1 MEFLLNYGLFITK
14 LISLVIAILILAA
27 GLVAIFTRNKTA
39 SPGGLTLTKLN
50 ERFKNYQHEITAEL
64 GSKKEL
70 KKLKKSEKTTEKK
83 PRSRIFILNF
93 VGDMRAS
100 AVNAL
105 REEISALLL
114 VAKPKDSV
122 LVRLESPGGLVNA
135 YGLAASQLERIR
147 AAKIKL
153 IISVDKIAA
162 SGGYMMACVA
172 DQIIAAPFAIIGSI
186 GVVAQLPNFHRFLE
200 KKNVDW
206 EMFTA
211 GDYKRTVT
219 MFGQNTEKGREKFQ
233 EELEE
238 THLLFKN
245 FIHQF
250 RPKVNI
256 EKVATGE
263 HWYAQ
268 QALEFQLVDALQTSD
283 DFLLQAREDYELI
296 ELSYQMKKTLL
307 QRLGVSAEKTWL
319 RLSGQELS

>member
-1 MEFLLNYGLFITK
+1 MEFLLNYGLFIAK
-14 LISLVIAILILAA
+14 LISLIIAIFVIAA
-27 GLVAIFTRNKTA
+27 GLIAIFTKNK
-39 SPGGLTLTKLN
+39 SGSSGNLSLNKLN
-50 ERFKNYQHEITAEL
+50 EHFKTYQNEITAAL
-64 GSKKEL
+64 GNKKEL
-70 KKLKKSEKTTEKK
+70 KQLKKSEKSAAKK
-83 PRSRIFILNF
+83 PRSRIFVLNF
-93 VGDMRAS
+93 IGDMRAS
-100 AVNAL
+100 AVSAL

-114 VAKPKDSV
+114 VAKPQDSV

-153 IISVDKIAA
+153 TISVDKVAA

-172 DQIIAAPFAIIGSI
+172 DHIIAAPFAIIGSI

-219 MFGQNTEKGREKFQ
+219 MFGHNTEKGREKFQ

-238 THLLFKN
+238 THLLFKH

-268 QALEFQLVDALQTSD
+268 EALEFQLVDTLQTSD
-283 DFLLQAREDYELI
+283 DFLLKAREEYELI
-296 ELSYQMKKTLL
+296 ELSYHIKKTLL

>member
-14 LISLVIAILILAA
+14 LISLVIAILIIAA
-27 GLVAIFTRNKTA
+27 GLVAIFTKNKTTN
-39 SPGGLTLTKLN
+39 PGGLTLTKLN
-50 ERFKNYQHEITAEL
+50 ERFKSYQHEITAEL
-64 GSKKEL
+64 GSKKDL
-70 KKLKKSEKTTEKK
+70 KKLKKSEKAAEKK
-83 PRSRIFILNF
+83 SRSRIFILNF
-93 VGDMRAS
+93 IGDMRAS
-100 AVNAL
+100 AVSAL

-114 VAKPKDSV
+114 VAKPEDSV

-135 YGLAASQLERIR
+135 YGLASSQLERIR

-153 IISVDKIAA
+153 IISVDKVAA

-172 DQIIAAPFAIIGSI
+172 DHIIAAPFAIIGSI

-200 KKNVDW
+200 KKNIDW

-219 MFGQNTEKGREKFQ
+219 MLGQNTEKGREKFQ

-238 THLLFKN
+238 THELFKQ
-245 FIHQF
+245 FIQQF

-283 DFLLQAREDYELI
+283 DFLLKAREEYELI

>member
-1 MEFLLNYGLFITK
+1 MDFLYNYGLFILK
-14 LISLVIAILILAA
+14 LISIVIGILVLAA
-27 GLVAIFTRNKTA
+27 GLLAILSKGKSNN
-39 SPGGLTLTKLN
+39 SGGLCLTKLN
-50 ERFKNYQHEITAEL
+50 ERFKNYQEEITAQI
-64 GSKKEL
+64 GDKKDL
-70 KKLKKSEKTTEKK
+70 KKLKKSGKEKK
-83 PRSRIFILNF
+83 SRARIFVLNF

-100 AVNAL
+100 AVNSL
-105 REEISALLL
+105 REEITAVLL

-153 IISVDKIAA
+153 TVSVDKVAA

-172 DQIIAAPFAIIGSI
+172 DEIIAAPFAIIGSI

-200 KKNVDW
+200 KKNIDW

-238 THLLFKN
+238 THVLFKN
-245 FIHQF
+245 FIQQF

-256 EKVATGE
+256 EKVSTGE
-263 HWYAQ
+263 HWYAED
-268 QALEFQLVDALQTSD
+268 AREFQLVDSLQTSD
-283 DFLLQAREDYELI
+283 DFLLQAREEFELI
-296 ELSYQMKKTLL
+296 ELSYQAKKTFL
-307 QRLGVSAEKTWL
+307 QRLGVSAERTWM
-319 RLSGQELS
+319 RLSGQELH